1 MTRLNRL
8 LLAAALLGPVSPALA
23 EDGPASGEVTGVS
36 VLPAPGKADVVIN
49 VRGAVQVRDFMLNA
63 PDRLVVDVVGA
74 KLSAQTAMYDGVNRG
89 GVVNLRYS
97 QFRPDVVRIVLDL
110 QGVKNYKVAHTDAE
124 VRVSFGTEQAF
135 AAWSSASAPAPAV
148 ATAADEPVRD
158 ATAVAAA
165 APARQPEVKVSQ
177 LAGRTP
183 LFRTEQP
190 RITVTWDHATI
201 ADVVAGFA
209 AFSGRTIILG
219 KDIKGDVSAEIK
231 NQPWDQA
238 FQAILATQ
246 GLSATEM
253 AGGIVRVDAPA
264 ALAALDSLEPLESRQ
279 VPINYTPLAQITKS
293 VETLLTKG
301 RGRVI
306 ADSASSSLI
315 VTDTRSRVDD
325 VTRFVANLDRKTP
338 QILIKAKIVFV
349 DRTDLERL
357 GLRYD
362 LSAPNQAYQTIVT
375 HPIPPGGTPFPSPSG
390 ENAFGFVD
398 LGGNTLSAI
407 GNANGRV
414 QDAALSLVFST
425 ILGGNTLTAFL
436 SALQQQQLADIQAE
450 PTISTLD
457 NRKADILVGEETPV
471 PGAPPAQGSAVAVQQ
486 TQFKETGIR
495 LTVTPHVTNS
505 GQILMTMRTE
515 RSAVQTLP
523 ASQFG
528 FNFTK
533 QTTENQMLVND
544 GETAVIGGLTITEVN
559 RTRSGIPLLSQL
571 PLIGG
576 LFSTTEHSERR
587 RDLMILVTP
596 RVVDDNG
603 SLN

>member
-1 MTRLNRL
+1 
-8 LLAAALLGPVSPALA
+8 
-23 EDGPASGEVTGVS
+23 
-36 VLPAPGKADVVIN
+36 
-49 VRGAVQVRDFMLNA
+49 
-63 PDRLVVDVVGA
+63 
-74 KLSAQTAMYDGVNRG
+74 
-89 GVVNLRYS
+89 
-97 QFRPDVVRIVLDL
+97 
-110 QGVKNYKVAHTDAE
+110 AHSDSE
-124 VRVSFGTEQAF
+124 VRVSFGSEQAF
-135 AAWSSASAPAPAV
+135 AAWSSVSAPAAPAV
-148 ATAADEPVRD
+148 ASAVDAPVAD
-158 ATAVAAA
+158 ATAVTPP
-165 APARQPEVKVSQ
+165 APAREPERKGSQ

-190 RITVTWDHATI
+190 RITVTWDHASI
-201 ADVVAGFA
+201 ADVCAGFA

-253 AGGIVRVDAPA
+253 SGGIVRVDAPA

-315 VTDTRSRVDD
+315 GTDTRSRVDD

-398 LGGNTLSAI
+398 LGGN
-407 GNANGRV
+407 
-414 QDAALSLVFST
+414 
-425 ILGGNTLTAFL
+425 
-436 SALQQQQLADIQAE
+436 
-450 PTISTLD
+450 
-457 NRKADILVGEETPV
+457 
-471 PGAPPAQGSAVAVQQ
+471 
-486 TQFKETGIR
+486 
-495 LTVTPHVTNS
+495 
-505 GQILMTMRTE
+505 
-515 RSAVQTLP
+515 
-523 ASQFG
+523 
-528 FNFTK
+528 
-533 QTTENQMLVND
+533 
-544 GETAVIGGLTITEVN
+544 
-559 RTRSGIPLLSQL
+559 
-571 PLIGG
+571 
-576 LFSTTEHSERR
+576 
-587 RDLMILVTP
+587 
-596 RVVDDNG
+596 
-603 SLN
+603 

>member
-1 MTRLNRL
+1 MKRSLVLAAGL
-8 LLAAALLGPVSPALA
+8 LLVASRAAAGP
-23 EDGPASGEVTGVS
+23 GEVKAVS
-36 VLPAPGKADVVIN
+36 VLPAPGRAEVVID
-49 VRGAVQVRDFMLNA
+49 VTGSVGYQDFTLA
-63 PDRLVVDVVGA
+63 GPARLVVDITGA
-74 KLSAQTAMYDGVNRG
+74 TLTAAPRVYDGVNRG
-89 GVVNLRYS
+89 GILDVRYS
-97 QFRPDVVRIVLDL
+97 QYRGDVVRVVIELEALRDYTIV
-110 QGVKNYKVAHTDAE
+110 QSEGA
-124 VRVSFGTEQAF
+124 VRISVGSDQTF
-135 AAWSSASAPAPAV
+135 AAWSSL
-148 ATAADEPVRD
+148 EPR
-158 ATAVAAA
+158 ALAAA
-165 APARQPEVKVSQ
+165 ATAGLTASPYAADAPPMPASAVQSQ
-177 LAGRTP
+177 QA
-183 LFRTEQP
+183 
-190 RITVTWDHATI
+190 RITVTYDSASVAEVI
-201 ADVVAGFA
+201 AGLA
-209 AFSGRTIILG
+209 AFSGRSIVLG
-219 KDIKGDVSAEIK
+219 KSVQGTVTAEIK

-253 AGGIVRVDAPA
+253 SGGIIRVDAPA

-325 VTRFVANLDRKTP
+325 VTRFIANLDKKTP
-338 QILIKAKIVFV
+338 QILIKAKIIFV

-362 LSAPNQAYQTIVT
+362 LGSANQSYNTLVNRG
-375 HPIPPGGTPFPSPSG
+375 IPTNGTPFFPPPG
-390 ENAFGFVD
+390 ENGAGFVD
-398 LGGNTLSAI
+398 LGGNTLSLI
-407 GNANGRV
+407 GNASGPVAN
-414 QDAALSLVFST
+414 AALSLVFST
-425 ILGGNTLTAFL
+425 VVGGSTLTSFL

-450 PTISTLD
+450 PTIATLD

-505 GQILMTMRTE
+505 GQILMALRTE
-515 RSAVQTLP
+515 RSAVQSLP

-533 QTTENQMLVND
+533 QTTENQLLVND

-571 PLIGG
+571 PIVGG
-576 LFSTTEHSERR
+576 LFSTTENSERR

-596 RVVDDNG
+596 RVVDDA
-603 SLN
+603 SSVD